1 MNVISSPVKK
11 GINEEFQEEIE
22 VVRLR
27 GFEPLTHCFEGS
39 CSIQLSYRRKKKQH
53 KRGQIYFLP

>member
-39 CSIQLSYRRKKKQH
+39 CSIQLSYRRKKK
-53 KRGQIYFLP
+53 